1 MGLGRIDLSDKCQ
14 QFVTTLAPAGST
26 VLELGSGFGT
36 KVLVKSFTVYSVE
49 QSAQWVGHCPE
60 SNYIYA
66 PIVNGW
72 YDRNVLAEQLPKEY
86 DILIIDGPGGT
97 GRSKFLDNLD
107 LFPLLNQVPIIVD
120 DANRPEEKELL
131 EGLSKHL
138 NKPFQILAGDI
149 GTAYILP

>member
-36 KVLVKSFTVYSVE
+36 KVLVKSFIVYSVE

-60 SNYIYA
+60 SNYIHA

-107 LFPLLNQVPIIVD
+107 LFPLLNQVPIVVD